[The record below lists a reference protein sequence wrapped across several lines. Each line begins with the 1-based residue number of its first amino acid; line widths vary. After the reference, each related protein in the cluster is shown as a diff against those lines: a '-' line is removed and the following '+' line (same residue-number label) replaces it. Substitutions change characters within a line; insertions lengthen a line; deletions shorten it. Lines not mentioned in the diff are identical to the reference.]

1 MADTITIKANKAVA
15 GGPPIG
21 VITEVEAG
29 LAQLMIDQGHAVDVS
44 ELVER
49 MEMTPAQV
57 YAARD
62 AEDLR
67 KDLRERKLSE
77 LGTKADLVR
86 RLLEADK
93 RPPKKDPV
101 KKPDLSSTSTT
112 ITADDGPRNLP

>member
-21 VITEVEAG
+21 VITEVDADFARI
-29 LAQLMIDQGHAVDVS
+29 LIDAGHAVDVS

-57 YAARD
+57 YAAR
-62 AEDLR
+62 APEDLR
-67 KDLRERKLSE
+67 KDLRERKLSD

-93 RPPKKDPV
+93 TPPKKDASAP
-101 KKPDLSSTSTT
+101 KKDAMPFATGGNETTTS
-112 ITADDGPRNLP
+112 